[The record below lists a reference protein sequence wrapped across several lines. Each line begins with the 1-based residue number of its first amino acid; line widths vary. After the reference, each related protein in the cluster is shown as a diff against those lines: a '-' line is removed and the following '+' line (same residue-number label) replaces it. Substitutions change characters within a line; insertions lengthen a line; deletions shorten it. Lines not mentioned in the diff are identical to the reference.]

1 MKKVK
6 KVKVNDVCNFSKFPC
21 TIYENPL
28 LKITN
33 EIINSISPTFVASK
47 DHKINLSEFY
57 NLDIK
62 ALNGYNSD
70 CIFLPWT
77 HYLPSTKFKDSFF
90 KIFLKEDYFKKEVEK
105 TQMLLNSISSHGYR
119 PDKFNNR
126 QGGEITGYFLEHLG
140 EKVFYV
146 VSGNHRAAVLSS
158 LSFGEMSFLYSSNT
172 GLKDRDICNVD
183 VKVLG
188 NKVYSSDNVANW
200 PCVRSGFLNE
210 GDALCIMKTYFI

>member
-1 MKKVK
+1 
-6 KVKVNDVCNFSKFPC
+6 
-21 TIYENPL
+21 
-28 LKITN
+28 
-33 EIINSISPTFVASK
+33 
-47 DHKINLSEFY
+47 
-57 NLDIK
+57 
-62 ALNGYNSD
+62 
-70 CIFLPWT
+70 
-77 HYLPSTKFKDSFF
+77 
-90 KIFLKEDYFKKEVEK
+90 
-105 TQMLLNSISSHGYR
+105 MLLNSISSHGYR